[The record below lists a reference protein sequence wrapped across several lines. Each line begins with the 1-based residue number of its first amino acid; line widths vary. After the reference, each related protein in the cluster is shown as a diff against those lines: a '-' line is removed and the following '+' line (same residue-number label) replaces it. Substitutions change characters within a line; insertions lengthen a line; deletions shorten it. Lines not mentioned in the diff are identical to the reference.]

1 MNSAGGSA
9 LFEIV
14 KSGVDIN
21 KLVIG
26 KPGASSDADSGFID
40 PETLGAC
47 IRQAVQQGWNA
58 GVMAFEVRNVNAMYS
73 TQSALMESG
82 GWIRTVSWC
91 GYGLDLCREGW
102 FVCLSEGDRS

>member
-21 KLVIG
+21 KLVVG

-40 PETLGAC
+40 PETLGTC
-47 IRQAVQQGWNA
+47 IQQAVQQGWNA
-58 GVMAFEVRNVNAMYS
+58 GVMSFEVRNVNAMYS
-73 TQSALMESG
+73 TQSA
-82 GWIRTVSWC
+82 R
-91 GYGLDLCREGW
+91 
-102 FVCLSEGDRS
+102 